1 MPQTASRPFNVL
13 VIDDEPDVRD
23 LLVEYFRDR
32 GQTVT
37 AVSDGR
43 AAVAEIEQNGSRYS
57 LIVSDLQLPGVD
69 GLGVLKADRAAN
81 PSAIV
86 IIVTG
91 YASLESAVQA
101 VPLGA
106 YDYLTKPFS
115 LGQIDVIVQRVSE
128 RQALEA
134 ENRHLARKVEAGR
147 WGNRGE
153 SRPIAW
159 TRSTPVWHGLK
170 SSSDGSS
177 ARGRACDPTL
187 AWRLPSGVTGSLTG

>member
-13 VIDDEPDVRD
+13 VVDDEPDVRD

-32 GQTVT
+32 GHEVT
-37 AVSDGR
+37 ALADGR
-43 AAVAEIEQNGSRYS
+43 AAIAEIERNPARYS
-57 LIVSDLQLPGVD
+57 LIVSDLQLPGMD
-69 GLGVLKADRAAN
+69 GLAVLRTARAAN

-91 YASLESAVQA
+91 YASLDSAVQA
-101 VPLGA
+101 VRLGA

-134 ENRHLARKVEAGR
+134 ENRHLARKVGSRDAVEPRAIATDRLDAIDARLTRIEELLGRIIAGR
-147 WGNRGE
+147 PRF
-153 SRPIAW
+153 
-159 TRSTPVWHGLK
+159 
-170 SSSDGSS
+170 
-177 ARGRACDPTL
+177 
-187 AWRLPSGVTGSLTG
+187 

>member
-1 MPQTASRPFNVL
+1 MPQTTSRPFNVL

-32 GQTVT
+32 GHNVT
-37 AVSDGR
+37 ALSDGR
-43 AAVAEIEQNGSRYS
+43 AAIKEIEQNPARYT
-57 LIVSDLQLPGVD
+57 LIVSDLQLPGAD
-69 GLGVLKADRAAN
+69 GLAVLRAARAAN

-86 IIVTG
+86 LIVTG

-101 VPLGA
+101 VRLGA

-134 ENRHLARKVEAGR
+134 ENRHLARKVGSGGGTEPRGIATDRLDAIDARLTRIEELLGRIIAGR
-147 WGNRGE
+147 PRF
-153 SRPIAW
+153 
-159 TRSTPVWHGLK
+159 
-170 SSSDGSS
+170 
-177 ARGRACDPTL
+177 
-187 AWRLPSGVTGSLTG
+187 